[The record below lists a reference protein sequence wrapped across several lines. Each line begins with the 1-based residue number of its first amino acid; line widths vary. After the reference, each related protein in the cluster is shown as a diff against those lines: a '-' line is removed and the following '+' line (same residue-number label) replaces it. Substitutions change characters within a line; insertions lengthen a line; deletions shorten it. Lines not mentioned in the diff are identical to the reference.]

1 MKAAENR
8 KRENERRTE
17 RVVQKEREEEKGKYN
32 DSEVFVTGAYRKK
45 MLEMQ
50 KLEDEEKRKDQMEGV
65 YFMIIVM
72 IYYIITDI

>member
-1 MKAAENR
+1 M
-8 KRENERRTE
+8 
-17 RVVQKEREEEKGKYN
+17 VQKEREEEKGKYD

-65 YFMIIVM
+65 YFHGHSHDILH
-72 IYYIITDI
+72 YYRYFNTANTSHFYSP